1 MQPRPYWLQS
11 DGDHNTQWRRLW
23 TEPPWPKRRR
33 PALAPTSNRPLI
45 KASTS
50 TAENTRL
57 VDDAKARCRAAAE
70 ALFAPGRAA

>member
-1 MQPRPYWLQS
+1 MQRPYFWLQS
-11 DGDHNTQWRRLW
+11 DPAENWQFSRGWEL
-23 TEPPWPKRRR
+23 PPLKRRR

-57 VDDAKARCRAAAE
+57 ADDAKARCRAAAE
-70 ALFAPGRAA
+70 ALFAPGDAA

>member
-1 MQPRPYWLQS
+1 MQRPSFWLQS
-11 DGDHNTQWRRLW
+11 DPAENWQFSRGWEL
-23 TEPPWPKRRR
+23 PPPKRRR

-45 KASTS
+45 KASSS